1 MESISILIYIY
12 LLLTDLLQAPWDHLQ
27 EKSLSNTDFSWF
39 TDGFFF
45 LTQFYFFKYKF
56 MYFNWRLITLH
67 LVLVLPYINMN
78 LPQVYTCSPT

>member
-56 MYFNWRLITLH
+56 ISFNWRLIGS
-67 LVLVLPYINMN
+67 LVGCCLWGRTESDTTEV
-78 LPQVYTCSPT
+78 T